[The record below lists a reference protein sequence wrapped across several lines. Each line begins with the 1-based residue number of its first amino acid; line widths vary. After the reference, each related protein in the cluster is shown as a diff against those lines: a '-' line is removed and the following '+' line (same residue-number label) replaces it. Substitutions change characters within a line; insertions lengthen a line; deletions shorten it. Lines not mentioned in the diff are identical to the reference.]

1 MKCRQEGDVLTEIT
15 LINTMDECFAREGRI
30 EEHEVRQMTVQA
42 FAGKGR
48 WGIVINEET
57 REKLGLEITSYE
69 DGTQMDGTK
78 DLYKMAG
85 PLEIWWKNR
94 RFCCCAIVVPDAAE
108 ILLGGLLLFAMDL
121 TINPERELV
130 GVHGDIVRHRV

>member
-1 MKCRQEGDVLTEIT
+1 
-15 LINTMDECFAREGRI
+15 MDECFAREGRI

-48 WGIVINEET
+48 WGIVNNEET

-69 DGTQMDGTK
+69 DGTQMDGIK

-85 PLEIWWKNR
+85 PIDIWWENR
-94 RFCCCAIVVPDAAE
+94 NFCCCAIVVPDAPD
-108 ILLGGLLLFAMDL
+108 ILLGAFLLFAMDL
-121 TINPERELV
+121 TINLDRELV
-130 GVHGDIVRHRV
+130 GVHGDIVMHRV